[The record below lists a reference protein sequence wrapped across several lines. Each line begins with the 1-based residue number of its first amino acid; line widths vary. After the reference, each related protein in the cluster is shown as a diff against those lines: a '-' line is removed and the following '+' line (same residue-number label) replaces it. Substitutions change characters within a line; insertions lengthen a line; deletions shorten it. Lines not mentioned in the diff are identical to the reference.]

1 MTKVVAPRRGAGA
14 GRLVTV
20 GTGTCVPRLRR
31 GGPCVLL
38 EAGSFRCVVDL
49 GLGALHGLLRAGVAH
64 GAVDALLLTHHHPDH
79 LAELLPFL
87 FAATYGQPPRC
98 RPLQIAGSP
107 GSLAAVE
114 RLAESQEGWLDAK
127 SYPRTTT
134 PLRPGDELT
143 LGPFRVRAGA
153 VSHIDSSLAYRV
165 QTGSTSVVISG
176 DTGPTEF
183 LEDLAGGANL
193 LFLEASLAPG
203 EEGDGH
209 LTAEQAGTLARRAG
223 AGHLVLVHLY
233 PAADGADPG
242 AEAAAAFGGPV
253 TVAEDGMEWEF

>member
-1 MTKVVAPRRGAGA
+1 MA
-14 GRLVTV
+14 V

-38 EAGSFRCVVDL
+38 EAGGFRCAVDL

-87 FAATYGQPPRC
+87 FAVNYGQPPRR

-107 GSLAAVE
+107 GTLAAVA
-114 RLAESQEGWLDAK
+114 RLVESQEGWLDAK
-127 SYPRTTT
+127 SYLQTTT
-134 PLRPGDELT
+134 PLCPGDELT

-153 VSHIDSSLAYRV
+153 VAHIDSSLAYRLE
-165 QTGSTSVVISG
+165 TDFTRIVVSG
-176 DTGPTEF
+176 DTGPAES
-183 LEDLAGGANL
+183 LVELARGVDL

-203 EEGDGH
+203 EECDGH
-209 LTAEQAGTLARRAG
+209 LTAAQAGALARRAE

-233 PAADGADPG
+233 PAADDADPG
-242 AEAAAAFGGPV
+242 AVAAATFGGPV
-253 TVAEDGMEWEF
+253 TIAEDGMEWGL

>member
-1 MTKVVAPRRGAGA
+1 M
-14 GRLVTV
+14 TV

-38 EAGSFRCVVDL
+38 EAGGFRCVVDL
-49 GLGALHGLLRAGVAH
+49 GLGALHGLLRTGVAH

-87 FAATYGQPPRC
+87 FAATYGQPPRH

-114 RLAESQEGWLDAK
+114 RLAESQEGWLEAR

-134 PLRPGDELT
+134 PLRPGDELA
-143 LGPFRVRAGA
+143 LGPLRVRAGA

-165 QTGSTSVVISG
+165 QTDSTSVVISG
-176 DTGPTEF
+176 DTGPSAS
-183 LEDLAGGANL
+183 LEDLVARGADL

-209 LTAEQAGTLARRAG
+209 LTAAQAGALAHRAG

-233 PAADGADPG
+233 PAADAADPG
-242 AEAAAAFGGPV
+242 AAAAAAFGGPV